1 MTPAE
6 AEAHALTLPG
16 TFMVVQW
23 MGSHVLKV
31 GTPDKN
37 KMFGVFAGDDEGR
50 VTLKCADDETA
61 AFLIEIGA
69 ASKAPHLPRGGWI
82 ALTVADVGDDELR
95 ERIETS
101 YATVRASLPKAVQA
115 ALG

>member
-6 AEAHALTLPG
+6 AEAHALKLLG

-23 MGSHVLKV
+23 MGSHMLKV
-31 GTPDKN
+31 GTADKS
-37 KMFGVFAGDDEGR
+37 KMFGVFAGEDEGR

-69 ASKAPHLPRGGWI
+69 ASKAPHLPRGDWI
-82 ALTVADVGDDELR
+82 ALTVADMGDDGMR
-95 ERIETS
+95 KRMETS
-101 YATVRASLPKAVQA
+101 YATMRASLPKSV
-115 ALG
+115 